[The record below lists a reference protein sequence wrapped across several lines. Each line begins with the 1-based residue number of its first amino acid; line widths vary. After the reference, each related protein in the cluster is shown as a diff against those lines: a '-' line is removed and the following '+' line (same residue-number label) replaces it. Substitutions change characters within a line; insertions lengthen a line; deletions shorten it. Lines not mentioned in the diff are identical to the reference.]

1 MAAPTPQAG
10 KPGTV
15 GASLLDRILAPDN
28 LAAAWETVAANAG
41 IPGVDDERISRF
53 RRNWEAR
60 LVALAADVRGNRYH
74 PAPLRIVYIAKR
86 NGGRRRIGVPTLND
100 RVLQRAALQ
109 ALLPRLDRK
118 FLACSYGYRPR
129 RGVAQAVAQVIH
141 YRDRGLGWLLEA
153 DIDDCFG
160 SLDHAILRDLLRREI
175 RDARV
180 LALMDGW
187 LEVGR
192 AQADEPRGIAQGL
205 PISPLWA
212 NLYLHEMDWQLV
224 RNRWPLVRYAD
235 DFIILTAS
243 AAAAER
249 AHEATSQA
257 LAALLL
263 RLEPAKTRVSSFA
276 EGFEFLGVRFKDDTY
291 AFLWQEKRITVKGEF
306 AWLWGEYMQY
316 DY

>member
-1 MAAPTPQAG
+1 MAAKTPPAG
-10 KPGTV
+10 KPGAV
-15 GASLLDRILAPDN
+15 GASLLDRILAPEN
-28 LAAAWETVAANAG
+28 LAAAWEAVAANAG
-41 IPGVDDERISRF
+41 IPGVDGERIGRF

-60 LVALAADVRGNRYH
+60 LVALADDVRNNHYR
-74 PAPLRIVYIAKR
+74 PAPLRSILIPKR
-86 NGGRRRIGVPTLND
+86 SGGQRQIGIPTLND

-118 FLACSYGYRPR
+118 FLSCSYGYRPR

-160 SLDHAILRDLLRREI
+160 SLDHTILAGLLEREI

-187 LEVGR
+187 LAVGR
-192 AQADEPRGIAQGL
+192 PQPNEPRGIAQGL

-224 RNRWPLVRYAD
+224 RNRWSLVRYAD
-235 DFIILTAS
+235 DFIVLAPS
-243 AAAAER
+243 ADAAARSRTVVA
-249 AHEATSQA
+249 AT
-257 LAALLL
+257 LDTLKL
-263 RLEPAKTRVSSFA
+263 RLEPAKTRISSFA

-291 AFLWQEKRITVKGEF
+291 SFLWQEKRVTVEGEF